1 MREMPPS
8 RSRLPAPSLLSAEPR
23 FLTGKPTTPKM
34 PDQDDDREL
43 DEELD
48 LPLHDDVGGSED
60 EIEQESEFD
69 ELLTPFHDRLDEDP
83 LDDESASE
91 LDTGVH
97 LDPLED
103 SATAEADDAEIDVG
117 PLDEGVD
124 FDEQSMLDDRAD
136 GIGDE
141 PDDLDLDEGR
151 SADDGGAEGT
161 SEAPED
167 EVDEAALPELD
178 ADDEG
183 DEGDEELAEALLA
196 DEEGQSPPWDAARW
210 APLEG
215 AGAAV
220 PCSAIAIAG
229 DRIVA
234 AGEALLIVDEGARA
248 ARRAAIPAPTLA
260 VALTEGL
267 LVAATVRGQLLFSA
281 DGGKDASVI
290 PGIRAGRGPV
300 DLVATPGRIW
310 IREGEALLCF
320 SSPQKPLATVRDQGV
335 ISIAKSG
342 GVVIALTREKAGPLI
357 ERLRSDDEGW
367 QSTPLRGSARRIIE
381 RDRAPI
387 QLTAAAAGRAVALT
401 DGARVAVSRDAGQ
414 SFETTNLGPVL
425 ALAFAGDAEGAPLL
439 ALEAPQSDVPTTL
452 IQLPARGE
460 PTRIASLP
468 SFTAGPAAMAWDA
481 SRDCVWIACA
491 AGLIAVGGARRH

>member
-1 MREMPPS
+1 MSPS
-8 RSRLPAPSLLSAEPR
+8 RSRPPAPRLLAAEPR
-23 FLTGKPTTPKM
+23 LLTGRPTTPKQ
-34 PDQDDDREL
+34 PDQEDDSEL

-48 LPLHDDVGGSED
+48 LPLHDDLSDNEAESER
-60 EIEQESEFD
+60 EGEFD
-69 ELLTPFHDRLDEDP
+69 ELMAPLLDRPGEDP
-83 LDDESASE
+83 LDDESASD
-91 LDTGVH
+91 LDTGIS

-103 SATAEADDAEIDVG
+103 SATADDDDAEIDVG

-124 FDEQSMLDDRAD
+124 FDDQGSIDDRGD
-136 GIGDE
+136 GMGDE
-141 PDDLDLDEGR
+141 PDDLDLDEGL

-183 DEGDEELAEALLA
+183 EEGDEELAEALLA
-196 DEEGQSPPWDAARW
+196 EEEGSSPPWDAARW
-210 APLEG
+210 APLDG

-229 DRIVA
+229 DRVVA
-234 AGEALLIVDEGARA
+234 AGEVLLIVDEGARA
-248 ARRAAIPAPTLA
+248 ARRAATPAATSA
-260 VALTEGL
+260 IALTEGL

-281 DGGKDASVI
+281 DGSKDASVI
-290 PGIRAGRGPV
+290 PGFRAGRGPV
-300 DLVATPGRIW
+300 DLVATPGRVW
-310 IREGEALLCF
+310 IREGGTLLCF
-320 SSPQKPLATVRDQGV
+320 SSPQKPLTIVRDQGV
-335 ISIAKSG
+335 ISVARSG
-342 GVVIALTREKAGPLI
+342 GVVVALTREKAGPAL
-357 ERLRSDDEGW
+357 ERLRGDDEGW
-367 QSTPLRGSARRIIE
+367 QATPLRGSARRIIE

-387 QLTAAAAGRAVALT
+387 RLTAAAGGRAVALT

-439 ALEAPQSDVPTTL
+439 ALVAPQSDLPATL

-460 PTRIASLP
+460 PTRIAALP
-468 SFTAGPAAMAWDA
+468 SVTDGAAAMAWDA

-491 AGLIAVGGARRH
+491 AGLIALGATRRH